1 LRVIVLSG
9 YGVEIGLSRYVGQVG
24 RLYQSHQCENDERHF
39 ERRFRSRFF
48 QRRKPKEV
56 KPVATALP
64 FLFCFGFVVRGA
76 KHDAASLRPAARIGA
91 ARRVIAALDQFTDS
105 IFKQPRLRHCERGE
119 AIHEATRKQEWIAS
133 LRSQ

>member
-1 LRVIVLSG
+1 MRKRRAPFRTAVSQQVLSTTQAQG
-9 YGVEIGLSRYVGQVG
+9 GETGS
-24 RLYQSHQCENDERHF
+24 
-39 ERRFRSRFF
+39 
-48 QRRKPKEV
+48 
-56 KPVATALP
+56 TALP